1 MNIYLLALN
10 QILKEELEQQ
20 NNYRLTKDNQKI
32 QAFDKFDHC
41 CFVGG
46 TLVHAERGLVQ
57 LQDIKIGGRVLSA
70 DPITGQQSY
79 QAVTKVIKTENQPV
93 IFIEFRYQIDSKLSL
108 F

>member
-1 MNIYLLALN
+1 M
-10 QILKEELEQQ
+10 LKEELEQQ
-20 NNYRLTKDNQKI
+20 NNHGLTKDNQKI

-46 TLVHAERGLVQ
+46 ALVHAERGLVQ